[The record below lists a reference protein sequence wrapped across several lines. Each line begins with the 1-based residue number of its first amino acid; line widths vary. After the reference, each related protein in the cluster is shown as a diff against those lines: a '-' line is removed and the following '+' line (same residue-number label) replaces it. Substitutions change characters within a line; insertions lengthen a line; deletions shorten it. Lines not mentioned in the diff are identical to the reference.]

1 LWHVASASQA
11 PRGAPTINA
20 GKPWLGDDLADLQ
33 LLLMEHRSVREIAEY
48 LGREVLEVEAKI
60 EERLG

>member
-1 LWHVASASQA
+1 MSAEPPS
-11 PRGAPTINA
+11 PSSD
-20 GKPWLGDDLADLQ
+20 DDLEDLQ
-33 LLLMEHRSVREIAEY
+33 QLLVEHRSVREIAEY